1 MIWKNWTIAD
11 KLKKRGSYVPSVNRL
26 LFLMNVCTAFDTK
39 IFWAWPFWESPN
51 NKVPISFRKLWWCKK
66 LKRIVLCSIY
76 KRQFKRK
83 WKASSLIYP
92 QTHLESVIILDRN
105 RSCLSEIQ
113 LRRNLAY
120 KTLGLLS
127 PTKKWAGILASTTLR
142 LRLILK
148 VSNVLVFLSE
158 DCSSLL

>member
-1 MIWKNWTIAD
+1 MSVLHLIA
-11 KLKKRGSYVPSVNRL
+11 KYFEPG
-26 LFLMNVCTAFDTK
+26 LF
-39 IFWAWPFWESPN
+39 ESPN

-83 WKASSLIYP
+83 WEASSLIYP

-105 RSCLSEIQ
+105 RSYLTELQ

-120 KTLGLLS
+120 KTLDPQLRNGIVDHHCLNCLLIN
-127 PTKKWAGILASTTLR
+127 KKKCQETLWQA
-142 LRLILK
+142 K
-148 VSNVLVFLSE
+148 EDNCLVCQSI
-158 DCSSLL
+158 

>member
-1 MIWKNWTIAD
+1 M
-11 KLKKRGSYVPSVNRL
+11 S
-26 LFLMNVCTAFDTK
+26 AFDSKYFEPDLFESFQITK
-39 IFWAWPFWESPN
+39 FQYFSENCDGAN
-51 NKVPISFRKLWWCKK
+51 NQRELSFVR
-66 LKRIVLCSIY
+66 Y

-83 WKASSLIYP
+83 WERSSLIYP
-92 QTHLESVIILDRN
+92 QTHLESVIILDQN
-105 RSCLSEIQ
+105 RSYLSELQ

-148 VSNVLVFLSE
+148 VSNVLVFLVSLSRLFQRFMTDGMNE
-158 DCSSLL
+158 DWYNDKRHLGTV

>member
-1 MIWKNWTIAD
+1 M
-11 KLKKRGSYVPSVNRL
+11 S
-26 LFLMNVCTAFDTK
+26 AFDSKYFEPDLFESFQITK
-39 IFWAWPFWESPN
+39 FQYLSENCDGAKNQREL
-51 NKVPISFRKLWWCKK
+51 SFVR
-66 LKRIVLCSIY
+66 Y

-83 WKASSLIYP
+83 WERSSLIYP
-92 QTHLESVIILDRN
+92 QTHLESVIILDQN
-105 RSCLSEIQ
+105 RSYLSELQ

-148 VSNVLVFLSE
+148 VSNVLVFLVSLSRLFQRFMTDGMNE
-158 DCSSLL
+158 DWYNDKRHLGTV